1 MSSQRLTEAEVHTA
15 CAELAAQGER
25 PTALTLLGK
34 LGRGSLSTISKHLNS
49 WRSSADAQALNA
61 NTLPIT
67 VVLPQE
73 LEKIGDELLKKLWS
87 LAKTLTDAELE
98 NQREALRQTEL
109 ANQTKVEEAFAFSE
123 AQTLKLERI
132 EDESARLQVQ
142 LSQTQ
147 QALALSEQQQHELEK
162 RNIALSKDLEHS
174 QHQIETLEQSITLLE
189 TTAQKAQAE
198 RHQLIEQHTR
208 TLQLKDHALSER
220 DLIVQKLTTT
230 LDMTKTENHSLKEAL
245 ETAKNHAQDAEKQ
258 LAHVEGQLEVYR
270 TVQPPHQD

>member
-1 MSSQRLTEAEVHTA
+1 M
-15 CAELAAQGER
+15 
-25 PTALTLLGK
+25 
-34 LGRGSLSTISKHLNS
+34 
-49 WRSSADAQALNA
+49 
-61 NTLPIT
+61 
-67 VVLPQE
+67 VLPQE

-174 QHQIETLEQSITLLE
+174 QQQIETLEQSITLLE